1 VESQILNAQGQPYRA
16 AEEPVVRGVYNLDSG
31 FFGKLSPQAI
41 ISFERAMTQPYT
53 YNPWVY
59 ACARTISF
67 NLCRLP
73 QEMVSVVNEEQSLK
87 DHLILK
93 LLAKPNQQMS
103 GMVFRQTVVLNLLLS
118 GECFLV
124 PWDTKKDSQV
134 DLSRGQMPDELMPF
148 GRKFFE
154 EWTED
159 AGKGRKR
166 LIGWKFSIEKSPATE
181 IPFRYNEI
189 IRIHLV
195 NPYDFLKSQAPYIA
209 ASVAVAQDT
218 KADIYNTRLFD
229 NDARVAGLLSTEGTL
244 TAQQAEENAK
254 RWMQKHG
261 GPGNVGGIAVLGNGL
276 KYQQFGLTLADMQFL
291 EQKKWNKDQTLAAF
305 GLNKIAVGDYEQINN
320 ATIREGRRILWY
332 DTYIPLDEIYN
343 DAITCQWV
351 VYQDN
356 GNWKLKSNYSDVESL
371 RVDLPMYATGAKV
384 LVDIGL
390 PPALACKKMGISL
403 TQEELKQYPYLSE
416 RLQPIA
422 PIMPAVPGNEPP
434 AASPTKAPSAK
445 VTREISIE
453 ELRRKSD
460 EYIVRALVPA
470 EKAMVVDLKRYFFAQ
485 RNYMQDQIDRWLASQ
500 KSVRATADYSIDEFD
515 DIYPNAEK
523 ELNRF
528 LERVYT
534 PNVGKQIKL
543 EVDHIESELG
553 EPIEWNVS
561 DKRIDAFAD
570 KRKEDLASIN
580 ETTFEQ
586 VKGKVSDTVSQAMK
600 NNWTPNELAKALKT
614 DIFDVAQNRVSNAQ
628 TIART
633 EMGIVASET
642 RFDVYKQE
650 GIEKWVWATAQDDRV
665 RELHAVLE
673 GDIANVGE
681 AFPKSGGQLRY
692 PRDTQASLD
701 NIINCRCVALGYFED

>member
-1 VESQILNAQGQPYRA
+1 VESQILNAQGQPYRVE
-16 AEEPVVRGVYNLDSG
+16 EEPIVRGVYNLDSG
-31 FFGKLSPQAI
+31 FWDKLSAQATI
-41 ISFERAMTQPYT
+41 NFERAMAQPYT

-67 NLCRLP
+67 NLCRLS
-73 QEMVSVVNEEQSLK
+73 QEMVAIVNEEQSLR
-87 DHLILK
+87 DHAILK

-103 GMVFRQTVVLNLLLS
+103 GMVFRQTVVLNMLLS
-118 GECFLV
+118 GQCFLV
-124 PWDTKKDSQV
+124 PWDSKRDSQI

-148 GRKFFE
+148 SGKFFK

-159 AGKGRKR
+159 AGRGRKR
-166 LIGWKFSIEKSPATE
+166 LLGWKFAIENNPATE
-181 IPFRYNEI
+181 IPFKHNEI

-195 NPYDFLKSQAPYIA
+195 NPYDFLKAMAPYIA
-209 ASVAVAQDT
+209 AEVAVAQDT
-218 KADIYNTRLFD
+218 RADIYNTRLFD

-305 GLNKIAVGDYEQINN
+305 GLNKIAVGDYEDINF

-343 DAITCQWV
+343 DAVTCQWV
-351 VYQDN
+351 IYHDN
-356 GNWKLKSNYSDVESL
+356 GKWKLKSNYSDVESL
-371 RVDLPMYATGAKV
+371 RVDLPNYANGAKV

-390 PPALACKKMGISL
+390 PPALACKKMGIRL
-403 TQEELKQYPYLSE
+403 TQEELKQYPHLSE

-422 PIMPAVPGNEPP
+422 PIMPTVPGTESFATAP
-434 AASPTKAPSAK
+434 AKTATRA
-445 VTREISIE
+445 TREISIE
-453 ELRRKSD
+453 DLRRRSD
-460 EYIVRALVPA
+460 EYIIRALIPA
-470 EKAMVVDLKRYFFAQ
+470 EKAMIVDLKRYFFAQ

-500 KSVRATADYSIDEFD
+500 KSVREKVDYSVDEFN

-523 ELNRF
+523 ELNKF

-543 EVDHIESELG
+543 EVDHIEDELG
-553 EPIEWNVS
+553 EPVEWNAS
-561 DKRIDAFAD
+561 DSRIDAFAD
-570 KRKEDLASIN
+570 KRKTDLASIN

-600 NNWTPNELAKALKT
+600 DNWTPNELAKALKT

-642 RFDVYKQE
+642 RFDVFKTE
-650 GIEKWVWATAQDDRV
+650 GIEKWIWATAMDDRV
-665 RELHAVLE
+665 RELHIALE
-673 GDIANVGE
+673 GDVANVGE
-681 AFPKSGGQLRY
+681 SFPKSGGQLRY
-692 PRDTQASLD
+692 PRDTQAPLD
-701 NIINCRCVALGYFED
+701 QIINCRCVALGYFED